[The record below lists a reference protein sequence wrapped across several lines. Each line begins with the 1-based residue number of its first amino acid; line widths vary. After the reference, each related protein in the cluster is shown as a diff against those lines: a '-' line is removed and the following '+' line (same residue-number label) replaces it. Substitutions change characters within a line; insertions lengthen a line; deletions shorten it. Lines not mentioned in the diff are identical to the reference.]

1 MSPGSG
7 SESVAEPS
15 GITALIDGLVRQ
27 NLRRDPTRRLLR
39 ADVVTIEAVD
49 ADVSVSILPSD
60 GGIAVVDGRDPGAR
74 VVVSASSTKL
84 LELAGA
90 PLRFGLPDVFS
101 RAGRAVIGDLLARR
115 IRVRGLVRHLGT
127 VRRLT
132 VLLSAR

>member
-7 SESVAEPS
+7 SASVEEPS

-27 NLRRDPTRRLLR
+27 NLRRDPTRHLLR
-39 ADVVTIEAVD
+39 GDVVTIGAVD
-49 ADVSVSILPSD
+49 ADVSVSIRPSE
-60 GGIAVVDGRDPGAR
+60 GGIAVVDGRDPSAR

-90 PLRFGLPDVFS
+90 PLRLGLPDVFTH
-101 RAGRAVIGDLLARR
+101 AGRAVIGDLLAKR
-115 IRVRGLVRHLGT
+115 IRVRGLIRHLGT

>member
-1 MSPGSG
+1 MSEGSG
-7 SESVAEPS
+7 PVGEPA

-27 NLRRDPTRRLLR
+27 NLSRDPTRRLR
-39 ADVVTIEAVD
+39 PRDVVTIEAAD
-49 ADVSVSILPSD
+49 AGVAVSLRSSEGKVL
-60 GGIAVVDGRDPGAR
+60 VTDGRDPGAR

-90 PLRFGLPDVFS
+90 PLRFGLPDAFS
-101 RAGRAVIGDLLARR
+101 RDGRALIGDLVTRR
-115 IRVRGLVRHLGT
+115 IRVQGLISHLGT